1 MYNFTLSMFLYDIKD
16 IIPVL
21 SESKSINLLIYIKDS
36 TIRKAM
42 DAGLIILMSL
52 SSFVE
57 C

>member
-1 MYNFTLSMFLYDIKD
+1 MFLCDFKD

-21 SESKSINLLIYIKDS
+21 SESKSINLLIYIKES